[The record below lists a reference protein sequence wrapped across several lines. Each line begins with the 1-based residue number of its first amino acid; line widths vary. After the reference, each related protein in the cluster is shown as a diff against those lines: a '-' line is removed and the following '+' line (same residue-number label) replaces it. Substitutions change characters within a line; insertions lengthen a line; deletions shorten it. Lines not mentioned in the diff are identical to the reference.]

1 MSTRECDICQII
13 KNSESIFPFKT
24 KFHTR
29 VPANPRNSG
38 RLSKKRSMRRKL
50 FLTKSRA
57 GSAKRR
63 SAAKKFAAERIPFP
77 QSKPTRFLTF
87 RKTGAKKARDTHA
100 ARRQNKTEQHPTWS
114 FRNFPDLRIPRPP
127 APLRLR
133 NLLPRR
139 RASYSSSGRICRSS

>member
-38 RLSKKRSMRRKL
+38 GLPKRAQSGGNPLPKRAPSPQNAVPPQKN
-50 FLTKSRA
+50 SRP
-57 GSAKRR
+57 
-63 SAAKKFAAERIPFP
+63 ERMPFI

-100 ARRQNKTEQHPTWS
+100 ARRQNKTAQHPTWS
-114 FRNFPDLRIPRPP
+114 FRNFPDLRIPRPS